1 MKHRRD
7 FLTGRLIE
15 QALATAIDR
24 AVFAAEEPGQS
35 DLGLSAPVLI
45 DALRETI
52 DGLADN
58 VTPHNAAD
66 YLDLPE
72 QALVASVRRIRSHN
86 GRLAHLVV

>member
-1 MKHRRD
+1 M
-7 FLTGRLIE
+7 
-15 QALATAIDR
+15 
-24 AVFAAEEPGQS
+24 
-35 DLGLSAPVLI
+35 LI

-72 QALVASVRRIRSHN
+72 QALVASVRRIRGHN
-86 GRLAHLVV
+86 GRLMQLVV